1 MQNRVLIVDDE
12 KGIRFAFAKALET
25 DGFEVIEA
33 ETGTDTLKKAK
44 EHQIDVILLDMKL
57 PDMTGI
63 EVLRE
68 LKQAS
73 IDTPVIMMTAFG
85 DIELAV
91 EAMQLGADN
100 FRTKPFN
107 VMEMKECIKKALENK
122 TNKLQLEAFR
132 EVEKQRFF
140 IQKIIGDSPAITHI
154 NQLIQKIAISPSTTV
169 LIQGSSGTG
178 KELVAR
184 AIHFNS
190 KRELNPFIEVN
201 CTAIPESLLESELFG
216 HEKGSFTDAKK
227 EHKGIFEQA
236 NGGTLFLDE
245 IGDMPLPMQAKL
257 LRVLQEKRFKKVG
270 GNRNISVDV
279 RVIAST
285 NVDLE
290 KAVKAGSFR
299 EDLFYRLNV
308 IPVTLPD
315 LNKRADDSFIIATY
329 YLRIFSKEF
338 KKDFKGFTKEA
349 EKKIKGYSWPGNIR
363 ELKNV
368 IERSVLLDNG
378 EYINSKQ
385 LNFGT
390 ANEFPILLEETIN
403 ETNPQEEFLDYDLSK
418 PLVTSSNEELLSLDI
433 NSLKL
438 EDVEKALINKA
449 LMENNWNRNIVS
461 KIVGINRTTL
471 YSKIKKY
478 GLEKKGETT

>member
-1 MQNRVLIVDDE
+1 MQNSVLVVDDE

-25 DGFEVIEA
+25 DGFVVQEA
-33 ETGTDTLKKAK
+33 ETGTHALQIAK
-44 EHQIDVILLDMKL
+44 DNQIDVILLDMKL

-63 EVLRE
+63 EVLKE
-68 LKQAS
+68 LKNAS

-91 EAMQLGADN
+91 EAMRLGADN

-122 TNKLQLEAFR
+122 TNKLQLETYR
-132 EVEKQRFF
+132 EAEKQRFF
-140 IQKIIGDSPAITHI
+140 IQSIIGKSSAINHI
-154 NQLIQKIAISPSTTV
+154 NQLIKKIAISASTTV

-190 KRELNPFIEVN
+190 ERDKNPFIEVN

-257 LRVLQEKRFKKVG
+257 LRVLQEKRFKRVG
-270 GNRNISVDV
+270 GSRNISVDV

-290 KAVKAGSFR
+290 KAVKEGSFR

-308 IPVTLPD
+308 IPITLPD

-329 YLRIFSKEF
+329 YLKIFSKEF
-338 KKDFKGFTKEA
+338 KKEFKGFTKEA
-349 EKKIKGYSWPGNIR
+349 EKKIKEYSWPGNIR

-385 LNFGT
+385 LNFG
-390 ANEFPILLEETIN
+390 AMDELSLPFEDIVDEAD
-403 ETNPQEEFLDYDLSK
+403 PQEEISDPDMIQQIVK
-418 PLVTSSNEELLSLDI
+418 PSNEELLSLDI

-449 LMENNWNRNIVS
+449 LAENNWNRNIVS

-478 GLEKKGETT
+478 DLEKEGE

>member
-1 MQNRVLIVDDE
+1 MQNSVLVVDDE

-25 DGFEVIEA
+25 DGFVVQEA
-33 ETGTDTLKKAK
+33 ETGTHALQIAK
-44 EHQIDVILLDMKL
+44 DNQIDVILLDMKL

-63 EVLRE
+63 EVLKE
-68 LKQAS
+68 LKNAS

-122 TNKLQLEAFR
+122 TNKLQLETYR
-132 EVEKQRFF
+132 EAEKQRFF
-140 IQKIIGDSPAITHI
+140 IQSIIGKSSAINHI
-154 NQLIQKIAISPSTTV
+154 NQLIKKIAISASTTV

-190 KRELNPFIEVN
+190 ERDKNPFIEVN

-257 LRVLQEKRFKKVG
+257 LRVLQEKRFKRVG

-290 KAVKAGSFR
+290 KAVKEGSFR

-308 IPVTLPD
+308 IPITLPD

-329 YLRIFSKEF
+329 YLKIFSKEF
-338 KKDFKGFTKEA
+338 KKEFKGFTKEA
-349 EKKIKGYSWPGNIR
+349 EKKIKEYSWPGNIR

-385 LNFGT
+385 LNFG
-390 ANEFPILLEETIN
+390 AMDEFSLPFEGIVNEED
-403 ETNPQEEFLDYDLSK
+403 PQEEIPDPDMVQQIVK
-418 PLVTSSNEELLSLDI
+418 TSNEELLSLDI

-449 LMENNWNRNIVS
+449 LVENNWNRNFVS

-478 GLEKKGETT
+478 GLEKEGE